1 MLRIR
6 LSLTFLAAG
15 LLIAAVA
22 PAWAQQ
28 TPPIQGNAQQLI
40 AILQN
45 ADAPL
50 FDKAKACQ
58 ALAVVGTKEAIPVLA
73 GLLSHPE
80 LAHYARFGLEP
91 MPDPAVDDV
100 LRDAAGKLEG
110 KLLAGVF
117 CSMGVRRDAKAVA
130 LLAAKLGDADPVVA
144 EAAAKALGRIATPE
158 AIEALQKAL
167 TGSKE
172 LRPVVAGACLT
183 AADLLLKQGDKAG
196 SAALYDTLRKADI
209 PKYLQSAAI
218 EGAIRAR
225 GADGLPM
232 LAELLRSDDSQLF
245 RTALHVAQQI
255 RGAEVAKLVMNELKL
270 PEAVKVPENLL
281 VIVKAQYGVGDQMVD
296 VTSKVAAAVGSGQ
309 KVIASNA
316 LAGDPAPK
324 MVKKLCVEY
333 LLGGKK
339 HMVEVAEQESL
350 SLEGKGAMELAQ
362 YPRQTLLIYVL
373 GDLGEKVALPTVLKA
388 AESQAWDI
396 RRAAVQVLGTLGDVS
411 VVPVLLAI
419 AVDEGT
425 GLAETAQQSLV
436 ELDADGVDAAL
447 MTHLAESQGK
457 HRAVV
462 IDLLGQR
469 NVTAA
474 VPALIQA
481 ADDADQSVRKAAVLA
496 LGRTVGPDQLSV
508 LINRLIHPKT
518 AEAAAVAKQA
528 LSTACIRMPDR
539 DAAAATFLAA
549 MPQASVEGKV
559 ALLELLGVVGGP
571 KALDGVVQ
579 AARSDNDDLKDAA
592 TRVLGEWMSADVAS
606 ALLDLA
612 KTESVNKY
620 KIRALRGY
628 IRCARQLDMEPAQR
642 LEMSQQAIEVAQ
654 RADEKRLAIDVLS
667 RVPSGAALKQALSY
681 LPDPSLKEAASDA
694 AVTIADK
701 IVQHAPRQVADAMK
715 QVIAATDNT
724 DLSNRAKALLNQ
736 AERKLGGK

>member
-15 LLIAAVA
+15 LLIAAVS

-28 TPPIQGNAQQLI
+28 TPPIQGDAQQLL

-58 ALAVVGTKEAIPVLA
+58 ALAVVGTKDAIPVLA

-91 MPDPAVDDV
+91 MPNPAVDDV
-100 LRDAAGKLEG
+100 LRDAAGKLQG

-117 CSMGVRRDAKAVA
+117 CSIGTRRDAKAVD
-130 LLAAKLGDADPVVA
+130 LLAAKLGDADPIVA

-158 AIEALQKAL
+158 AIVALQKTL

-183 AADLLLKQGDKAG
+183 AADILLKQGDKAG
-196 SAALYDTLRKADI
+196 SAALYDTLQKADI
-209 PKYLQSAAI
+209 AKYLQLAAI

-225 GADGLPM
+225 GADGLPK
-232 LAELLRSDDSQLF
+232 LAELLRSDDPQLF
-245 RTALHVAQQI
+245 RAALHAAQQI
-255 RGAEVAKLVMNELKL
+255 RGAEVAKLVIDELKL
-270 PEAVKVPENLL
+270 PEAVKAPENLPG
-281 VIVKAQYGVGDQMVD
+281 IG
-296 VTSKVAAAVGSGQ
+296 
-309 KVIASNA
+309 
-316 LAGDPAPK
+316 
-324 MVKKLCVEY
+324 E
-333 LLGGKK
+333 
-339 HMVEVAEQESL
+339 
-350 SLEGKGAMELAQ
+350 AQ
-362 YPRQTLLIYVL
+362 YPRQTLLVYVL
-373 GDLGEKVALPTVLKA
+373 GDLGDKVALPTVLKA
-388 AESQAWDI
+388 AQSQAWDI
-396 RRAAVQVLGTLGDVS
+396 RHAAIQVLGTLGDAS
-411 VVPVLLAI
+411 SVPVLLAI

-425 GLAETAQQSLV
+425 GLASTAQQSLV
-436 ELDADGVDAAL
+436 ALDADGVNAAL
-447 MTHLAESQGK
+447 MAQLAESQGK
-457 HRAVV
+457 NRAVV
-462 IDLLGQR
+462 LDLLGQR

-474 VPALIQA
+474 LPALIQA
-481 ADDADQSVRKAAVLA
+481 ADDADQSVREAAVLA

-508 LINRLIHPKT
+508 LITRLISPKT

-528 LSTACIRMPDR
+528 LSTACVRMPDR

-579 AARSDNDDLKDAA
+579 AARNDNDDLKDAA
-592 TRVLGEWMSADVAS
+592 TRVLGEWMSADVAP

-628 IRCARQLDMEPAQR
+628 IRCARQLDMEPKQR
-642 LEMSQQAIEVAQ
+642 LEMSQQAIEAAQ

-667 RVPSGAALKQALSY
+667 RVPSGAALKQALPY
-681 LPDPSLKEAASDA
+681 LQDPSLKEAASDA
-694 AVTIADK
+694 AIKIADK
-701 IVQHAPRQVADAMK
+701 IVQHTPRQVADAMK
-715 QVIAATDNT
+715 QVIAATGNT